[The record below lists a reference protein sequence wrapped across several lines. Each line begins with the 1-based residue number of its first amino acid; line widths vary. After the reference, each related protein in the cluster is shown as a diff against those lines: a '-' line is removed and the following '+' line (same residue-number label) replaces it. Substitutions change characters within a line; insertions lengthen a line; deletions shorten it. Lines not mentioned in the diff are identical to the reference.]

1 MASFVIHHV
10 EGLKFWDK
18 LENEYGISLNEK
30 EKNYSTICF
39 FDNFLLQI
47 DNHVLSIICLCDII

>member
-10 EGLKFWDK
+10 AGLKFLDK

-30 EKNYSTICF
+30 EKNYSNISF
-39 FDNFLLQI
+39 FDKYLLQI